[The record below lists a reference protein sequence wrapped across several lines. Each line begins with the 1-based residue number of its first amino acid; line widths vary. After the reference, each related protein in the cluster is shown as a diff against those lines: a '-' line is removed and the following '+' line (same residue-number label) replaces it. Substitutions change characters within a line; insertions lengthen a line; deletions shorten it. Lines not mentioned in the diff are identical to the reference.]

1 MKEFT
6 YKITDPQ
13 GIHARPAGI
22 FVKEAAAFATTNITI
37 GKDGKDV
44 DAKRILGVMSLGA
57 KQGDEVVIKCEGDDE
72 AQAAEKLEAFFKENF

>member
-6 YKITDPQ
+6 YTITDPE
-13 GIHARPAGI
+13 GIHARPAGL
-22 FVKEAAAFATTNITI
+22 FVKAAAGFPCTITI

-57 KQGDEVVIKCEGDDE
+57 KQGHEIVIKCEGEQEEE
-72 AQAAEKLEAFFKENF
+72 AAAALETFLKENM